1 MLDSIVSE
9 LEFNYDF
16 GQVQHSLHCTQFH
29 QKLASCWAHVVEI
42 LLWVRELENRICK
55 INVFFKVIQVT
66 SY

>member
-42 LLWVRELENRICK
+42 LSWVRELKHTMCK
-55 INVFFKVIQVT
+55 INVFFKATQVIC
-66 SY
+66 Y